1 LQRRRNNRASRN
13 ATSNSTSM
21 IGSERADPGAA
32 AASIKSRLAGATSL
46 AFGPGMSQTG
56 GSSSRL
62 NTELENYDKV
72 EQHDL

>member
-1 LQRRRNNRASRN
+1 
-13 ATSNSTSM
+13 M
-21 IGSERADPGAA
+21 IGSVRADPGAA
-32 AASIKSRLAGATSL
+32 AGSIKSRLAGATSL